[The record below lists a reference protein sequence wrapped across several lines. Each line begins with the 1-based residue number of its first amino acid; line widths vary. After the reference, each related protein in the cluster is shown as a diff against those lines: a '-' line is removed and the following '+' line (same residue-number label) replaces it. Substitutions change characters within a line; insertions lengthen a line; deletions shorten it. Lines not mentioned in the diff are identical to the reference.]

1 MAKFQFGD
9 ATHSL
14 FTNNDGVCCYMVSH
28 NIMFIFDVGTNVVLE
43 YVQSSSL
50 VLGRDGNV

>member
-1 MAKFQFGD
+1 
-9 ATHSL
+9 
-14 FTNNDGVCCYMVSH
+14 MVSH